1 MRVEYITSEPIRLA
15 AGCEASRTICGVVL
29 VDAGTRQGYFGA
41 IRTGVIMNSS
51 LAGLIIGSLIGVV
64 FTLLVLMI
72 IAGAK
77 GPENAPAGSF
87 RTEKFF
93 W

>member
-1 MRVEYITSEPIRLA
+1 
-15 AGCEASRTICGVVL
+15 
-29 VDAGTRQGYFGA
+29 
-41 IRTGVIMNSS
+41 MNSS